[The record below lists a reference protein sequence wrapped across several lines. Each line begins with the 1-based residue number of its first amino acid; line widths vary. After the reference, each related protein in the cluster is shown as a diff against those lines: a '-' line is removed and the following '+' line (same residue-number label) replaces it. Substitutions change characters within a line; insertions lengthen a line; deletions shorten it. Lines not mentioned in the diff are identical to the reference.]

1 MRRTFLAIAALIAIT
16 GTLGIARNA
25 SAAGGT
31 FTIQCGS
38 SAPVTV
44 TKPNDNA
51 AIYTSG
57 TTTYVTAIG
66 NFKTDGR
73 AQSAAQTCTL
83 AGDTFA
89 FPLPFLII
97 NG

>member
-1 MRRTFLAIAALIAIT
+1 MRHTLLTIAALIAIAL
-16 GTLGIARNA
+16 TLGVARNA

-38 SAPVTV
+38 GGPVTV

-51 AIYTSG
+51 AIYTASG
-57 TTTYVTAIG
+57 TTYITAIG
-66 NFKTDGR
+66 NIKTGGT
-73 AQSAAQTCTL
+73 AQSVAQTCTL
-83 AGDTFA
+83 AGDGFSVA
-89 FPLPFLII
+89 LPFMII